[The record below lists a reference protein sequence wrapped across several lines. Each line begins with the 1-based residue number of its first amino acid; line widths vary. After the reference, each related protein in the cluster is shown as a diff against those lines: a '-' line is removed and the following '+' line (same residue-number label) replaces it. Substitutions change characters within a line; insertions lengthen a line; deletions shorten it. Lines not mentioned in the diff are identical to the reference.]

1 MRENRINL
9 DTFDIP
15 LSRFDKVI
23 DWLLISLLAFMPF
36 AFGAVEAWS
45 EAVVVALA
53 TAISVCFL
61 LKLIFE
67 KNTRFIWSWA
77 YVPVALFVLIAVL
90 QLVPIPDGAVSVI
103 SPSTVATKK
112 ELLGDLPNSGELL
125 KSMTLSFYP
134 NATKHDLRLIL
145 AVAAVFVVVL
155 NVFRRRDSIKRLLGA
170 IAVIGGGVALLAL
183 AQDLLG
189 NGKIYW
195 LIPTGGNPAYS
206 GPFVCHSHYGQ
217 FMNLSIGAALGLIM
231 VKVHEAFTGKKVT
244 PPVVFEYL
252 SSPAAKVVWFLVAM
266 IIIGAATVFVSLTRG
281 GMVSMLIAAVFT
293 TLVLSSRQS
302 LKGRGWIMALMAL
315 GAFICVLYIGF
326 DAVYDRL
333 ASLREL
339 HAYKGRWQI
348 LKDLSVSFRR
358 FPVLGT
364 GLGTHE
370 VVYPMFD
377 RSTIPALAAHAE
389 NEYAQAAEETGLIG
403 LATLVCFGILVWVS
417 YARNIRSASVPIRS
431 AAYGLGF
438 GLVGIMLHSLSD
450 FGQHLPANAF
460 LSAVSCAL
468 LFGLIR
474 VGQKNNP
481 TGFPPCGVP
490 VKVAEASQGSR
501 GLRIAILMCVSA
513 VWAWA
518 LLGAHSAHL
527 AEARWKKALTAEQ
540 HLTEKNWQA
549 GDEEY
554 IDLISNASAAADYQP
569 DNVKYR
575 HWLNVYRW
583 RSISRITDPN
593 TGAIIIP
600 EQATKFVRRI
610 VGELHNARSLCP
622 TYGATYCV
630 VGQLEKFILNDAN
643 GVKHIRKGFQLAP
656 CDPTACF
663 VAGLLD
669 IEEQQIDASL
679 EKFSRAIELD
689 GRFFKSVADVYINN
703 INRPDLAV
711 AIAGDNTSRLSYITD
726 ILADMQE
733 HKEIAEKIQAK
744 VINSLKA
751 RCQEPDAPAWVFA
764 SLANIYR
771 KEKDNETAVTYYR
784 RALALDYGQVYWR
797 LALAGL
803 LADTDHIVEAIHEAR
818 ICLRLRPQFKPA
830 EKLIA
835 DLSVLPGAVVEENP
849 TP

>member
-1 MRENRINL
+1 MNEERFNL
-9 DTFDIP
+9 KTQDLT
-15 LSRFDKVI
+15 LESGLWDKVI
-23 DWLLISLLAFMPF
+23 EWLLISLLAFMPF

-45 EAVVVALA
+45 EEVVVALA
-53 TAISVCFL
+53 TAISLCFL

-67 KNTRFIWSWA
+67 ENTRFIWSWA
-77 YVPVALFVLIAVL
+77 YVPVALFVLIAVF
-90 QLVPIPDGAVSVI
+90 QLVPIPDSVVSVI

-125 KSMTLSFYP
+125 KSMTFSFYP
-134 NATKHDLRLIL
+134 NATKHNLRLVL

-183 AQDLLG
+183 SQDLLG

-231 VKVHEAFTGKKVT
+231 VKVHETFTGKKVT
-244 PPVVFEYL
+244 PPAVFEYL
-252 SSPAAKVVWFLVAM
+252 SSPVSQVVWFLVAM

-281 GMVSMLIAAVFT
+281 GMVSMLIAAGFT
-293 TLVLSSRQS
+293 TLALNSRQS

-364 GLGTHE
+364 GLGTHK
-370 VVYPMFD
+370 VAYPMFD

-389 NEYAQAAEETGLIG
+389 NEYAQTAEETGLMG
-403 LATLVCFGILVWVS
+403 LAALVWFGIFVWVS
-417 YARNIRSASVPIRS
+417 YARNVRSASVPIRS

-438 GLVGIMLHSLSD
+438 GLVGIMIHSLSD

-460 LSAVSCAL
+460 LSAVFCAL
-468 LFGLIR
+468 LLGLIR

-481 TGFPPCGVP
+481 T

-501 GLRIAILMCVSA
+501 GLRIAVLMCMSA
-513 VWAWA
+513 VWVWA
-518 LLGAHSAHL
+518 LLGANSARR
-527 AEARWKKALTAEQ
+527 AEAHWKKALTVEQ
-540 HLTEKNWQA
+540 NLMEKNWQA

-554 IDLISNASAAADYQP
+554 INLISNAAAAADYEP

-593 TGAIIIP
+593 TGAVIIP
-600 EQATKFVRRI
+600 EKATKFVRRI
-610 VGELHNARSLCP
+610 VDELNNARLLCP

-643 GVKHIRKGFQLAP
+643 GIEHIRKGFQLAP

-669 IEEQQIDASL
+669 AEEKQIDASL

-689 GRFFKSVADVYINN
+689 GRFFTSAADVYINR

-711 AIAGDNTSRLSYITD
+711 AIAGDNTSRLSYIAD
-726 ILADMQE
+726 ILADIQE
-733 HKEIAEKIQAK
+733 HKEIVEKTQAK

-751 RCQEPDAPAWVFA
+751 SCQEPDAPAWAFA

-771 KEKDNETAVTYYR
+771 KEKDNEAAIVYYR
-784 RALALDYGQVYWR
+784 RALTLDYGQVYWR
-797 LALAGL
+797 LALARL
-803 LADTDHIVEAIHEAR
+803 VADTGHIVEAIHEAR

-835 DLSVLPGAVVEENP
+835 DLSVLPGAMLEENP
-849 TP
+849 VP